1 MTRLAVCAV
10 AVCLRL
16 GAPAPLMAQAALDC
30 AACHEQAAKIKDTP
44 HGKLGCAACHPKHE
58 TYPHPAGVPR
68 PPCAQCHEDVAKRDA
83 QGVHGQ
89 ARARGAIAPDCGVCH
104 GDVHQVLPPKSMA
117 FRQTVPDTCGM
128 CHSDVVAQYLGSVH
142 GTALKQGIPDT
153 PLCTDCHGEHS
164 MLPHTH
170 PQSLVH
176 RSHIRETC
184 ERCHGDVRLARR
196 FQLPADRVVSY
207 EASYHGLAARAG
219 SQTVAN
225 CASCHGY
232 HNILPS
238 SDPRSTIHPQNL
250 GATCG
255 QCHPGAGKR
264 FAIGQIHW
272 VEGRAEPAPVRWA
285 RLFYLTVIPVTIG
298 LMLLHNG
305 ADWIRKLLRMRFG
318 NPVLHAGAAPM
329 VLPAGAEAL
338 RAGMPG
344 EVRMYRFERI
354 QHGLLVVSFFVL
366 VWTGF
371 ALKYSDQW
379 WARPLVAWEH
389 VFPVRAT
396 IHRAAGVILIAVS
409 VMHVVSLLV
418 DRNLRRHWE
427 QLLPR
432 AEDARQAFANL
443 AWLFGLRKQRPAL
456 SGHSYVEKAEY
467 WAVVWGTAIMAVTGI
482 ALWATDF
489 MLAYLPKV
497 WLDFATTVH
506 FYEAVLAT
514 LAIVVWHFYA
524 VIFDPEVYPMDPAW
538 LTGRSVRR
546 RIPAHSYEP
555 SREPEDSNET

>member
-1 MTRLAVCAV
+1 MRRVGISAAITGLSLLCGIRLA
-10 AVCLRL
+10 
-16 GAPAPLMAQAALDC
+16 AQALDC
-30 AACHEQAAKIKDTP
+30 ATCHEQSSKIKDTA
-44 HGKLGCAACHPKHE
+44 HATLGCVACHPKHE

-68 PPCAQCHEDVAKRDA
+68 PACAQCHKDIAERDA
-83 QGVHGQ
+83 EGAHGQ
-89 ARARGAIAPDCGVCH
+89 ARRRGEAAPDCGVCH
-104 GDVHQVLPPKSMA
+104 GDVHQVLPPRSMP
-117 FRQTVPDTCGM
+117 FRQAVVDTCGL
-128 CHSDVVAQYLGSVH
+128 CHSDVVEQYRQSVH
-142 GTALKQGIPDT
+142 GIALQRGIPDT

-170 PQSLVH
+170 PASLVH
-176 RSHIRETC
+176 RTHIRETC
-184 ERCHGDVRLARR
+184 GRCHGDVRLARR

-207 EASYHGLAARAG
+207 EASFHGLAAKAG

-238 SDPRSTIHPQNL
+238 SDPRSMTHPKNL
-250 GATCG
+250 AATCG

-264 FAIGQIHW
+264 FAIGRIHW
-272 VEGRAEPAPVRWA
+272 VEGEGEPTPVRWA
-285 RLFYLTVIPVTIG
+285 RVFYLTLIPLTIG

-305 ADWIRKLLRMRFG
+305 ADWIRKLWRLRFG
-318 NPVLHAGAAPM
+318 NPGVAVATAVPPSLE
-329 VLPAGAEAL
+329 VRLY
-338 RAGMPG
+338 
-344 EVRMYRFERI
+344 EVRMHRFERI
-354 QHGLLVVSFFVL
+354 QHALLVVSFAVL

-396 IHRAAGVILIAVS
+396 VHRVAGVVLIAVA
-409 VMHVVSLLV
+409 VMHVISLVV
-418 DRNLRRHWE
+418 DRNLRRHWKE
-427 QLLPR
+427 LMPR
-432 AEDARQAFANL
+432 AQDAREALHNL
-443 AWLFGLRKQRPAL
+443 AWLLGLRRQRPIL
-456 SGHSYVEKAEY
+456 SRHSYVEKAEY
-467 WAVVWGTAIMAVTGI
+467 WAVVWGTAIMAITGI

-546 RIPAHSYEP
+546 RPQP
-555 SREPEDSNET
+555 SVAESDAEQRESSES

>member
-1 MTRLAVCAV
+1 MRRFATSAAAL
-10 AVCLRL
+10 CLSL
-16 GAPAPLMAQAALDC
+16 FAPLPLPAQPADC
-30 AACHEQAAKIKDTP
+30 AACHEQSAKIKDTP
-44 HGKLGCAACHPKHE
+44 HAALGCAACHPKHE

-68 PPCAQCHEDVAKRDA
+68 PACAQCHEDTARRDA
-83 QGVHGQ
+83 EGVHGQ
-89 ARARGAIAPDCGVCH
+89 ARRRGEPAPDCAVCH
-104 GDVHQVLPPKSMA
+104 GDVHQILSPKSMA
-117 FRQTVPDTCGM
+117 FRQAVPDTCGM
-128 CHSDVVAQYLGSVH
+128 CHTDVVAQYLESVH
-142 GTALKQGIPDT
+142 GAALKRGIPDT

-164 MLPHTH
+164 ILPHTH
-170 PQSLVH
+170 PASLVH

-207 EASYHGLAARAG
+207 EASYHGMAAKAG

-238 SDPRSTIHPQNL
+238 TDPRSTIHPKNL
-250 GATCG
+250 AATCG

-264 FAIGQIHW
+264 FTIGRIHW
-272 VEGRAEPAPVRWA
+272 VEGEGEPAPVRWA
-285 RLFYLTVIPVTIG
+285 RLFYLTLIPVTIG
-298 LMLLHNG
+298 LMLLHNS
-305 ADWIRKLLRMRFG
+305 ADWIRKLWRLRFG
-318 NPVLHAGAAPM
+318 NPDPVATLAVVPS
-329 VLPAGAEAL
+329 L
-338 RAGMPG
+338 

-354 QHGLLVVSFFVL
+354 QHGLLILSFAVL

-389 VFPVRAT
+389 IFPVRAT
-396 IHRAAGVILIAVS
+396 VHRVAGVVLIAVS
-409 VMHVVSLLV
+409 VMHVISLIV
-418 DRNLRRHWE
+418 DRNLRRHWKE
-427 QLLPR
+427 LMPR
-432 AEDARQAFANL
+432 AEDARQAWQNL
-443 AWLFGLRKQRPAL
+443 AWLVGLRKPRPVL
-456 SGHSYVEKAEY
+456 SSHSYVEKAEY
-467 WAVVWGTAIMAVTGI
+467 WAVVWGVVIMAVTGI
-482 ALWATDF
+482 ALWASDF

-546 RIPAHSYEP
+546 RPRVP
-555 SREPEDSNET
+555 LRESSDEQQDSGES